1 MEEIIQKL
9 RDIRLEKGLSLSEV
23 ARRMGTVYPR
33 LSEIEHGRGGLTLKN
48 LFRWADAMG
57 VKVEIK
63 LEEK

>member
-1 MEEIIQKL
+1 MEEIVKKL
-9 RDIRLEKGLSLSEV
+9 KDIRLEKGLSLNEV

-57 VKVEIK
+57 VKVTIK
-63 LEEK
+63 FEEE